1 MDHSR
6 AVAVRVRDAASEW
19 GTSAPA
25 RNLPAFSPV
34 WREQRV
40 DDHNDRFVSRNCH
53 NASDRSHV
61 FWALFIDFF
70 SGLPM
75 LRDAQPG
82 TEKNELSSAQGF
94 RNGCFI
100 PHIFDKNNTA
110 LFLWPMISV
119 LGHRSE
125 GTNTG
130 LGPFRPFR
138 AAKANTAI
146 FKLPGECGSISRS
159 IKNYPKDTSPKD
171 TRVCTQHS

>member
-1 MDHSR
+1 MQLQN
-6 AVAVRVRDAASEW
+6 
-19 GTSAPA
+19 GGPA
-25 RNLPAFSPV
+25 RP
-34 WREQRV
+34 RETYRLSLLFGG
-40 DDHNDRFVSRNCH
+40 N
-53 NASDRSHV
+53 NASIIGFPD
-61 FWALFIDFF
+61 L
-70 SGLPM
+70 

-146 FKLPGECGSISRS
+146 FKLPGECGGISRS

-171 TRVCTQHS
+171 TSRPLQRI

>member
-1 MDHSR
+1 MITTAGSFL
-6 AVAVRVRDAASEW
+6 
-19 GTSAPA
+19 GTVIMRPI
-25 RNLPAFSPV
+25 
-34 WREQRV
+34 
-40 DDHNDRFVSRNCH
+40 
-53 NASDRSHV
+53 RSHV

-70 SGLPM
+70 TGFPDL

-94 RNGCFI
+94 RNGCLI
-100 PHIFDKNNTA
+100 PHIFDKINAA

-125 GTNTG
+125 GTDTG

-146 FKLPGECGSISRS
+146 FQTAGECGGISRN
-159 IKNYPKDTSPKD
+159 IKNYPKDTSLGSGL
-171 TRVCTQHS
+171 TA

>member
-53 NASDRSHV
+53 NASDQSHV

-82 TEKNELSSAQGF
+82 TEKNELTSAQGLE
-94 RNGCFI
+94 RV
-100 PHIFDKNNTA
+100 IF
-110 LFLWPMISV
+110 
-119 LGHRSE
+119 
-125 GTNTG
+125 
-130 LGPFRPFR
+130 
-138 AAKANTAI
+138 
-146 FKLPGECGSISRS
+146 
-159 IKNYPKDTSPKD
+159 Y
-171 TRVCTQHS
+171 

>member
-25 RNLPAFSPV
+25 RNLRRALLFGG
-34 WREQRV
+34 
-40 DDHNDRFVSRNCH
+40 N
-53 NASDRSHV
+53 NA
-61 FWALFIDFF
+61 
-70 SGLPM
+70 PM
-75 LRDAQPG
+75 IGFPDLLRDAQPG

-146 FKLPGECGSISRS
+146 FKLPGECGGISRS

>member
-1 MDHSR
+1 MIGFPD
-6 AVAVRVRDAASEW
+6 
-19 GTSAPA
+19 
-25 RNLPAFSPV
+25 L
-34 WREQRV
+34 
-40 DDHNDRFVSRNCH
+40 
-53 NASDRSHV
+53 
-61 FWALFIDFF
+61 
-70 SGLPM
+70 

-82 TEKNELSSAQGF
+82 TEKNELTSAQGF
-94 RNGCFI
+94 RNGYFI
-100 PHIFDKNNTA
+100 PHIFDKINPA
-110 LFLWPMISV
+110 LFLWLMISV

-146 FKLPGECGSISRS
+146 FKLPGECGGISRS